1 MVSVGGDV
9 VAELKYSLGEG
20 ARITGGL
27 ASLWKTRGMVVNVKM
42 GMLESIVVLEAL
54 YGSVVVAG
62 AKCEREKEGKG
73 KGI

>member
-1 MVSVGGDV
+1 
-9 VAELKYSLGEG
+9 
-20 ARITGGL
+20 
-27 ASLWKTRGMVVNVKM
+27 M